1 MLYSN
6 VDCLS
11 HDKRLELKE
20 LINDKNPD
28 IVALTEIYPKNSMFK
43 NDDAKFNIDL
53 YDKFI
58 TEMDSGRGI
67 VIYVK
72 SSLGASEINHDSEFN
87 EQVWCEIN
95 LKNNDKLLIGCIYR
109 SPNSTIL
116 NSNSLNK
123 LIIDASTKRFSHILI
138 LGDYNYKEIN
148 WVNGSTSVSENHIA
162 TRFLETVRDS
172 FLYQHVTKPTRVKDG
187 NVPSVLDLVFTNEE
201 NMVENIEYNMGLGKS
216 DHLMLEIDFNCYI
229 ENSVNS
235 RKKYMYN
242 RGNYTQMLNE
252 LKSVNW
258 DANLVSL
265 CATEAWNI
273 FAEIILKSIEKNIP
287 VNNFVSGRGS
297 KPVDRQARNAIRLKR
312 TKWLKYKY
320 CSTHK
325 NLHLYKQAR
334 NNVVYELRKCKINF
348 EKRLAA
354 DIKINNK
361 EFWKYVRSNA
371 KTTITVGKIE
381 DLDGN
386 LITEEIKIAER
397 LNNHFIS
404 VFTKENLSN
413 IPVFLNRHF
422 TNETNTTSLS
432 KEKVKKIIIDLKQS
446 KSQGPD
452 GLHPK
457 VIKECAEELAEPLT
471 KIFETS
477 LREGT
482 LPVAWKSANVTAIFK
497 AGKRSLAENYRPISI
512 TPICCRIMEK
522 IVRDEILSHMNSN
535 NLISVYQ
542 HGFLYYTTTR
552 KYRRLV

>member
-1 MLYSN
+1 
-6 VDCLS
+6 
-11 HDKRLELKE
+11 
-20 LINDKNPD
+20 
-28 IVALTEIYPKNSMFK
+28 
-43 NDDAKFNIDL
+43 
-53 YDKFI
+53 
-58 TEMDSGRGI
+58 
-67 VIYVK
+67 
-72 SSLGASEINHDSEFN
+72 
-87 EQVWCEIN
+87 
-95 LKNNDKLLIGCIYR
+95 
-109 SPNSTIL
+109 
-116 NSNSLNK
+116 
-123 LIIDASTKRFSHILI
+123 
-138 LGDYNYKEIN
+138 
-148 WVNGSTSVSENHIA
+148 
-162 TRFLETVRDS
+162 
-172 FLYQHVTKPTRVKDG
+172 
-187 NVPSVLDLVFTNEE
+187 
-201 NMVENIEYNMGLGKS
+201 MVENIEYNMGLGKS

-252 LKSVNW
+252 LKGVNW

-413 IPVFLNRHF
+413 IPLFLNRHF

-432 KEKVKKIIIDLKQS
+432 KEKVKKIII
-446 KSQGPD
+446 
-452 GLHPK
+452 
-457 VIKECAEELAEPLT
+457 V
-471 KIFETS
+471 F
-477 LREGT
+477 
-482 LPVAWKSANVTAIFK
+482 
-497 AGKRSLAENYRPISI
+497 
-512 TPICCRIMEK
+512 
-522 IVRDEILSHMNSN
+522 
-535 NLISVYQ
+535 
-542 HGFLYYTTTR
+542 
-552 KYRRLV
+552 